1 MSIHH
6 EAVAKANKTLGDLA
20 ERSGG
25 LKKLEDGLERTLKH
39 GGQVIVDV
47 YLEGIGSYR
56 LYVASQKHDQLVHAI
71 KREITH
77 QLGAV
82 DNRRRQALDN
92 LRAQLAAAES
102 NGNQD

>member
-20 ERSGG
+20 KRSTA
-25 LKKLEDGLERTLKH
+25 LKKLEGDLGKALKH
-39 GGQVIVDV
+39 GNQVVVDV
-47 YLEGIGSYR
+47 YLEGLGGHR
-56 LYVASQKHDQLVHAI
+56 LYIASQKHDQLVHAI

-82 DNRRRQALDN
+82 DNRRRQALDS
-92 LRAQLAAAES
+92 LRAQLAATES
-102 NGNQD
+102 NGIQD

>member
-20 ERSGG
+20 KRSTA
-25 LKKLEDGLERTLKH
+25 LKKLEDDLGRTLKH

-47 YLEGIGSYR
+47 YLEGIGSHR
-56 LYVASQKHDQLVHAI
+56 LYVASQKHDQLIHAI

-82 DNRRRQALDN
+82 DNRRRQALDS

-102 NGNQD
+102 NEIQD